1 MQSDPRDG
9 HHVFD
14 TTTRLFQTMLK
25 LLTEKTR
32 ARAEPLNVKAMY
44 FAVHCGQPVDMNLND
59 CHRY

>member
-44 FAVHCGQPVDMNLND
+44 FAVH
-59 CHRY
+59 